1 MTKIRQKM
9 SFHAR
14 KVEIRAN
21 IGIMEI
27 VIERHREA
35 EPLIFTR
42 DETIWGIDIDTTN
55 LMEKGDI
62 MKKSVLKK
70 MFALSGLVSVGML
83 LTGCS
88 GTAEP
93 SESTPTGSSTEAMQ
107 GSVGVAESGTNH
119 ISEKLSDMLVID
131 ADVTLPKDQIYSVYT
146 LTKQAFPREDLDVFF
161 GVSQAAVTAHPEWVG
176 AYSAETEEGGYF
188 STDPYGNFTYTKDEE
203 RDDYIIYLVESAY
216 YNAGS
221 CSFQKE
227 EISDLSF
234 LNAEN
239 AIQMGKEKIKEL
251 TGQDSEVLAAYA
263 LNQEILTELEKK
275 YRQTQKYQ
283 EDAQTGKETTV
294 DDWSDADEIY
304 YMEYELT
311 KDGLPI
317 YSGINEPGISMAVET
332 FWTAETR
339 ITMMLDKD
347 GIRYIASKG
356 GIFDASPEA
365 EAQTIISAEAAL
377 EAVKEIYVNT
387 ILSSQV
393 TISRIWLEYVVVPD
407 WEEKEQYKLVPYW
420 CVQIDSPSGNSSAE
434 RINAITGGNLSYGE

>member
-1 MTKIRQKM
+1 
-9 SFHAR
+9 
-14 KVEIRAN
+14 
-21 IGIMEI
+21 
-27 VIERHREA
+27 
-35 EPLIFTR
+35 
-42 DETIWGIDIDTTN
+42 
-55 LMEKGDI
+55 
-62 MKKSVLKK
+62 MKNSVSRK
-70 MFALSGLVSVGML
+70 MFALSVLMSAGIL

-88 GTAEP
+88 GTAAEP
-93 SESTPTGSSTEAMQ
+93 SESTLM
-107 GSVGVAESGTNH
+107 ESGA
-119 ISEKLSDMLVID
+119 EV
-131 ADVTLPKDQIYSVYT
+131 VLPKEQVYSVYA
-146 LTKQAFPREDLDVFF
+146 LPKQAFPKEDLNVFF
-161 GVSQAAVTAHPEWVG
+161 GVSEAVIADHPEWAG
-176 AYSAETEEGGYF
+176 AYSAETEGGGYF
-188 STDPYGNFTYTKDEE
+188 STDPYGNFTYAKDEE
-203 RDDYIIYLVESAY
+203 RDDYIVYLVESAY

-221 CSFQKE
+221 CSFRKE
-227 EISDLSF
+227 EIPDLSF

-239 AIQMGKEKIKEL
+239 AIWMGKERIKEL

-263 LNQEILTELEKK
+263 LNREILTELEEE

-283 EDAQTGKETTV
+283 EDAQRGKEAAV
-294 DDWSDADEIY
+294 DAWSDADEIY

-339 ITMMLDKD
+339 ITMLLDKD
-347 GIRYIASKG
+347 GIRYMSSRG

-365 EAQTIISAEAAL
+365 EAQTIISEEAAL
-377 EAVKEIYVNT
+377 EAVKEIYGNT

-407 WEEKEQYKLVPYW
+407 WGEKEQYKLVPYW

>member
-1 MTKIRQKM
+1 
-9 SFHAR
+9 
-14 KVEIRAN
+14 
-21 IGIMEI
+21 
-27 VIERHREA
+27 
-35 EPLIFTR
+35 
-42 DETIWGIDIDTTN
+42 
-55 LMEKGDI
+55 
-62 MKKSVLKK
+62 MKKSVSKR
-70 MFALSGLVSVGML
+70 MFALSALISAGIL

-88 GTAEP
+88 GTAAEP
-93 SESTPTGSSTEAMQ
+93 SESTPTGSSTEAMK
-107 GSVGVAESGTNH
+107 GSIGGPESGTNH
-119 ISEKLSDMLVID
+119 ISEKVSDMLVID
-131 ADVTLPKDQIYSVYT
+131 ADVVLPKEQVYSVYA
-146 LTKQAFPREDLDVFF
+146 LTRQAFAREDLDVFF
-161 GVSQAAVTAHPEWVG
+161 GGAEAVVTVHPEWVG
-176 AYSAETEEGGYF
+176 AYSAKTEEGGYF
-188 STDPYGNFTYTKDEE
+188 STDPYGNFTYAKDEE
-203 RDDYIIYLVESAY
+203 RDDYIAYLVESAY

-227 EISDLSF
+227 EIPDLSF

-239 AIQMGKEKIKEL
+239 AIQMGKERIKEL

-263 LNQEILTELEKK
+263 LNREILTELEEE

-283 EDAQTGKETTV
+283 EDAQRGKETTV

-311 KDGLPI
+311 KDDLPI

-339 ITMMLDKD
+339 ITMLLDKD
-347 GIRYIASKG
+347 GIRYIVSRG

-387 ILSSQV
+387 RLSSQV

>member
-1 MTKIRQKM
+1 M
-9 SFHAR
+9 
-14 KVEIRAN
+14 
-21 IGIMEI
+21 
-27 VIERHREA
+27 
-35 EPLIFTR
+35 
-42 DETIWGIDIDTTN
+42 
-55 LMEKGDI
+55 
-62 MKKSVLKK
+62 
-70 MFALSGLVSVGML
+70 
-83 LTGCS
+83 
-88 GTAEP
+88 
-93 SESTPTGSSTEAMQ
+93 GSSTETMQ
-107 GSVGVAESGTNH
+107 GSVGGAESGTNH

-131 ADVTLPKDQIYSVYT
+131 AEVVLPKEQVYSVYA
-146 LTKQAFPREDLDVFF
+146 LTKQAFPREDLDAFF
-161 GVSQAAVTAHPEWVG
+161 GASEAVVTVHPEWVG
-176 AYSAETEEGGYF
+176 AYSAKTAEGGYF
-188 STDPYGNFTYTKDEE
+188 STDPYGNFTYAKDEE
-203 RDDYIIYLVESAY
+203 RDDYIVYLVESAY

-239 AIQMGKEKIKEL
+239 AIQMGKERIKEL

-263 LNQEILTELEKK
+263 LNREILTELEEE

-283 EDAQTGKETTV
+283 EDAQRGKETAV
-294 DDWSDADEIY
+294 DDWSDTDEIY

-339 ITMMLDKD
+339 ITMLLDKD
-347 GIRYIASKG
+347 GIRHIVSRG
-356 GIFDASPEA
+356 GIFDASPDA

-387 ILSSQV
+387 ILNSQV

>member
-1 MTKIRQKM
+1 M

-93 SESTPTGSSTEAMQ
+93 SESTPTGSSTEVMQ

-347 GIRYIASKG
+347 GIRYIAGRG

-407 WEEKEQYKLVPYW
+407 WEEQEQYKLVPYW

>member
-1 MTKIRQKM
+1 
-9 SFHAR
+9 
-14 KVEIRAN
+14 
-21 IGIMEI
+21 
-27 VIERHREA
+27 
-35 EPLIFTR
+35 
-42 DETIWGIDIDTTN
+42 
-55 LMEKGDI
+55 
-62 MKKSVLKK
+62 MKKSVSKK
-70 MFALSGLVSVGML
+70 MFALSVPVSAGIL
-83 LTGCS
+83 LIGCS
-88 GTAEP
+88 GTAAEP
-93 SESTPTGSSTEAMQ
+93 SESTPAEITEATQ
-107 GSVGVAESGTNH
+107 ESAGGAESGTNH
-119 ISEKLSDMLVID
+119 ISEKVSDMLVID
-131 ADVTLPKDQIYSVYT
+131 ADVVLPKDQVYSVYA
-146 LTKQAFPREDLDVFF
+146 LTKQAFPREDLDGFF
-161 GVSQAAVTAHPEWVG
+161 GASEAVITDHPEWVG
-176 AYSAETEEGGYF
+176 AYSAKTEEGGYF
-188 STDPYGNFTYTKDEE
+188 STDPYGNFTYAKDEE
-203 RDDYIIYLVESAY
+203 RDDYIVYLVESAY

-227 EISDLSF
+227 EIPDLSF

-239 AIQMGKEKIKEL
+239 AIQMGKERIKEL

-263 LNQEILTELEKK
+263 LNREILTALEEE

-283 EDAQTGKETTV
+283 EDAQRGKETTV

-304 YMEYELT
+304 YMEYRLT

-339 ITMMLDKD
+339 ITMLLDQD
-347 GIRYIASKG
+347 GIRYIASRG

-365 EAQTIISAEAAL
+365 EAQTIISAETAL
-377 EAVKEIYVNT
+377 EAVKEIYGNT

-434 RINAITGGNLSYGE
+434 RINAITGGNLSYGA

>member
-1 MTKIRQKM
+1 
-9 SFHAR
+9 
-14 KVEIRAN
+14 
-21 IGIMEI
+21 
-27 VIERHREA
+27 
-35 EPLIFTR
+35 
-42 DETIWGIDIDTTN
+42 
-55 LMEKGDI
+55 
-62 MKKSVLKK
+62 MKKSVSKK
-70 MFALSGLVSVGML
+70 TFVLSVLMSAGIL

-88 GTAEP
+88 GTEAES
-93 SESTPTGSSTEAMQ
+93 SESTPMGSSTEAMQ
-107 GSVGVAESGTNH
+107 GSVGGTEAGTNH

-131 ADVTLPKDQIYSVYT
+131 ADVVLPKEQVYSVYA

-161 GVSQAAVTAHPEWVG
+161 GASEAVVTVHPEWEG
-176 AYSAETEEGGYF
+176 AYSAKTEEGGYF
-188 STDPYGNFTYTKDEE
+188 STDPYGNFTYAKDEE
-203 RDDYIIYLVESAY
+203 RDDYIVYLVESAY

-227 EISDLSF
+227 EIPDLSF

-239 AIQMGKEKIKEL
+239 AIQMGKERIKEL

-263 LNQEILTELEKK
+263 LNREILTELEEE

-283 EDAQTGKETTV
+283 EDAQRGKETTV
-294 DDWSDADEIY
+294 DDWSDEDEIY
-304 YMEYELT
+304 YMEFELT

-317 YSGINEPGISMAVET
+317 YSGIHEPGISMAVET

-339 ITMMLDKD
+339 ITMLLDKD
-347 GIRYIASKG
+347 GIRYIVSRG

-387 ILSSQV
+387 ILNSQV

-434 RINAITGGNLSYGE
+434 RINAVTGGNLAYGE